1 MGKMR
6 NGNCG
11 TTVIGPQ
18 VRPRDRTYS
27 AVYRTPRVAGAAVN
41 CVMRMWKVAFCARYR
56 NLNLPSQEQR
66 SATCHTVFLFRIL
79 HVIFK
84 CSQWSAEVKSDL

>member
-11 TTVIGPQ
+11 MMAIGPQ
-18 VRPRDRTYS
+18 VGPRDRRYS

-41 CVMRMWKVAFCARYR
+41 CVMRMWKVAFVHVTVI
-56 NLNLPSQEQR
+56 LI
-66 SATCHTVFLFRIL
+66 CHLKNKGQLRVMRFLFLIL
-79 HVIFK
+79 HAIFK
-84 CSQWSAEVKSDL
+84 CSQWSAEAESDL